1 MHTKINARLREV
13 RQSTSSEIRRR
24 IDSAYNKLKTING
37 TQ

>member
-1 MHTKINARLREV
+1 MHTQSNVRLREV

>member
-1 MHTKINARLREV
+1 MYTQINTRLKEV